1 MLCSLLASRCVEH
14 DKLPPHIPQQ
24 VITTELNAAA
34 VQLLQLLLGWQERV
48 RLNDPA
54 NFKRKRRL
62 VSGMREVGGAPRF
75 FLPFPFL
82 PSCLLAFFPCAEGSA
97 PLACTQLTVFA

>member
-1 MLCSLLASRCVEH
+1 MPLL
-14 DKLPPHIPQQ
+14 Q
-24 VITTELNAAA
+24 VITGELNEVA

-62 VSGMREVGGAPRF
+62 VSGMREVGPGCTSP
-75 FLPFPFL
+75 
-82 PSCLLAFFPCAEGSA
+82 LLV
-97 PLACTQLTVFA
+97 PLLRLCRRASL